1 VIKFILLRTICIF
14 KGHNFIS
21 AGTCP
26 FTGSTYDLC
35 KRCTLIIPQQVAV

>member
-1 VIKFILLRTICIF
+1 MIKFIFFKIVCGF
-14 KGHNFIS
+14 KGHKLVS

-35 KRCTLIIPQQVAV
+35 TRCAVMVPQQVAE